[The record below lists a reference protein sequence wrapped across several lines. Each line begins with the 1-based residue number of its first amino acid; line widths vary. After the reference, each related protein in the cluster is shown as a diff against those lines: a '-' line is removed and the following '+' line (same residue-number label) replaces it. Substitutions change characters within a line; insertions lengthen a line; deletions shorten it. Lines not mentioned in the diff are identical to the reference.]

1 MHARVHNK
9 THAWVSLVA
18 LAWVSLTSLY
28 GFMELALLH
37 SLAYPTEFSPRA
49 QGRAAQERPY
59 YSVDGI
65 EWVDA
70 GLGYYN

>member
-9 THAWVSLVA
+9 TH
-18 LAWVSLTSLY
+18 AWVSLTSLY

-49 QGRAAQERPY
+49 QGRAAQEQPC

>member
-49 QGRAAQERPY
+49 QGRAAQERPC